1 MKKIFTIALAA
12 VALLSSCSKDFLT
25 KEPALAQSDVLTLS
39 TFEGID
45 KAVAGAYAPLA
56 STSWYCGDFILS
68 NEMRTM
74 NGKRWVQFTRYNS
87 GRYLEDYSV
96 NFTATNTSGV
106 WSYGY
111 YVILSAN
118 SAIAALDNV
127 EAPEQDKNNVKAEAL
142 FLRALSHFDLVRT
155 FAQPYNYTADA
166 SHLGVPVVLTVDSEA
181 KPERSTVKVVYQQII
196 DDLLEAEKIIDPA
209 YSRKGVT
216 DATASANINSIR
228 ALLSRVYL
236 YSEQW
241 QKAADYATLV
251 INSGKYKMWTPDQVA
266 SIKDGE
272 FSSVFNQDVPAEG
285 EVIFEVYENLS
296 QSYGGGNENVCGMTS
311 FNGYGD
317 CGASKDLLNLYE
329 PKDVRGLLVMPDYD
343 GNALFTMK
351 YFGKGLS
358 SIDANN
364 TIVLRLSE
372 MYLNRAEALIN
383 GASIPGATALGDLET
398 VAKNRNASVQ
408 PATKSGVYTE
418 RAKELAWEGHLWF
431 DLARTGRA
439 MTRKDVSGT
448 QVPTRIEPKD
458 YRWAMPI
465 PDREFTVNKNLVQND
480 GYNK

>member
-1 MKKIFTIALAA
+1 MKKIFYFALAA

-56 STSWYCGDFILS
+56 STSWYCGSFILS

-74 NGKRWVQFTRYNS
+74 NGKRWIQYTRYNS
-87 GRYLEDYSV
+87 GRYINDYSV
-96 NFTATNTSGV
+96 NFTPTNTSAI

-118 SAIAALDNV
+118 SAIMALDNV

-142 FLRALSHFDLVRT
+142 FLRALAHFDLVRT
-155 FAQPYNYTADA
+155 FAQPYNYTSDA
-166 SHLGVPVVLTVDSEA
+166 SHLGVPVILTVDSEA
-181 KPERSTVKVVYQQII
+181 KPARETVKVVFQQII
-196 DDLLEAEKIIDPA
+196 DDLLEAESIISPT

-216 DATASANINSIR
+216 DATAAANINSIR

-236 YSEQW
+236 YCEQW

-251 INSGKYKMWTPDQVA
+251 INSGKYTMWTA
-266 SIKDGE
+266 SQIASVKDGE
-272 FSSVFNQDVPAEG
+272 FSSVFNQDVPKGG
-285 EVIFEVYENLS
+285 EVIFEVYENLT
-296 QSYGGGNENVCGMTS
+296 QSYGGGNENVCGMSS

-317 CGASKDLLNLYE
+317 CGASRDLLELYE
-329 PKDVRGLLVMPDYD
+329 ESDARSLLVMPDND

-372 MYLNRAEALIN
+372 MYLNRAEAIIN
-383 GASIPGATALGDLET
+383 GASIPGVTAQGDLEII
-398 VAKNRNASVQ
+398 AKSRIASIQ
-408 PATKSGVYTE
+408 PATKNGVYTE

-448 QVPTRIEPKD
+448 MVPTDIQPKD

-465 PDREFTVNKNLVQND
+465 PDREFTVNPNLVQND